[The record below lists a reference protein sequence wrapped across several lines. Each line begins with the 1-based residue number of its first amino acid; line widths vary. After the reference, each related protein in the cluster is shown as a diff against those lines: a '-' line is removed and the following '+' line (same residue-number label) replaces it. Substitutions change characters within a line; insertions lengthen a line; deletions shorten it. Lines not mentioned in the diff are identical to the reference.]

1 MTGPTNA
8 IAAEIDPATT
18 FAATSWSGES
28 REHREQRRLHRT
40 RQRHASRRDRNR
52 SVDDGGGASA

>member
-18 FAATSWSGES
+18 FAATSWSGEF
-28 REHREQRRLHRT
+28 
-40 RQRHASRRDRNR
+40 ASTGKRADCTGRV
-52 SVDDGGGASA
+52 SVMHPAATAISP